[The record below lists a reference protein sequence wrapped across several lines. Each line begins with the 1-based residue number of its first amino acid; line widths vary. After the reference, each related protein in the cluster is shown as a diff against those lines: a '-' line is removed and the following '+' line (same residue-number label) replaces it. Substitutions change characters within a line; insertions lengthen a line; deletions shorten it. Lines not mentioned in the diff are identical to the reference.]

1 MINFKTFFLTLLL
14 MISLFS
20 CKKDSKK
27 NVQSQDSLALIV
39 DDISEGQTSL
49 NNNTSEPKTKI
60 RTIIDTQVYFFLPSP
75 KERQDLIKFY
85 GMYNQYQFRD
95 IFSNF
100 IDLSNTAKSLLITR
114 DINVEITYAKRFI
127 FPLDGDT
134 IIYDVELEDQ
144 ILGYILADGINPP
157 LIKNGVTK
165 KDQLSKDL
173 RNYFN
178 LVGFRILN
186 DEPETDSNSVDSV
199 NVTD

>member
-1 MINFKTFFLTLLL
+1 MVDFKTVFFALLL
-14 MISLFS
+14 VFSLFS
-20 CKKDSKK
+20 CKKG
-27 NVQSQDSLALIV
+27 NENNTISQDSLILKV
-39 DDISEGQTSL
+39 DNIQEG
-49 NNNTSEPKTKI
+49 NNTSDNNASDPKTKI
-60 RTIIDTQVYFFLPSP
+60 RTIVDTQVYFFLPSP
-75 KERQDLIKFY
+75 KERQELIKFY

-100 IDLSNTAKSLLITR
+100 IELSNTAKRLLIAR

-134 IIYDVELEDQ
+134 IIYDINLEDQ
-144 ILGYILADGINPP
+144 ILGYILADGVNPP

-199 NVTD
+199 KVK